1 MSRRRIPGKIDNEVK
16 QIQSEETKQIIP
28 SPATS
33 LSEAEVD
40 AIKLRN
46 RLSSII
52 PEYGQ
57 ANTEKNKFKKIVD
70 ELNAVIKETFNRLNL
85 NSFTTN
91 GYVATLSDVSSTNF
105 DPEILLALVKEL
117 GLIDMIVVTE
127 SVDLSKLETLLYDEN
142 VPKEVKAK
150 FASAQVTTVTKKLSV
165 KKIKEKKN
173 KDGDE

>member
-1 MSRRRIPGKIDNEVK
+1 MSRRRMPGKIDNEVK
-16 QIQSEETKQIIP
+16 QIQAEEPKQLIP

-52 PEYGQ
+52 PEYGH

-85 NSFTTN
+85 NSFTAD
-91 GYVATLSDVSSTNF
+91 GYVATLSDTASTTF
-105 DPEILLALVKEL
+105 DPEILLALTKEL
-117 GLIDMIVVTE
+117 GLTDMIVVTE

-150 FASAQVTTVTKKLSV
+150 FASAQVTTVTKKLTV
-165 KKIKEKKN
+165 KKVKEKKN
-173 KDGDE
+173 KDDEE